1 MSEELTIPVL
11 NTQTGSSSTITLFTD
26 DTIDTVQYRVGKAA
40 GIHPDR
46 LRIYV
51 NGQFEGTYYSK
62 DSRKWENLFLRM
74 SPDGK
79 IVQKG
84 LEYYQASREP
94 KLALSGSSID
104 KSGWMALDPASE
116 TSFHELR
123 LLGVPEERSWIYPL
137 NNDTDAPEH
146 LPPASQVS
154 IEIKTLFKTLH
165 PYTVSQIQVIPYTP
179 LVPKLEVLYY
189 PRLRSASPSIVPED
203 VLRNLERQTNL
214 ISAMSDLSYP
224 KADHVTISQVRWK
237 LPLVDTDF
245 GNAVRNRFEQIFYGT
260 TLSPTTP
267 VVSFFSSR
275 SEQSR
280 HKFFTD
286 SPSKTP
292 HLDLR
297 TWSYWW
303 AATKPSKN
311 KPALV
316 FYRGSS
322 RASYDRITVNSTE
335 ITISCSRTPESKLNH
350 AELQREV
357 KEFLVSIDGL
367 AAFLDPADYDDDRW
381 VIQDMSAILHFSAN
395 LKQADF
401 RRFDCLRDIYE
412 STNQE
417 QLIFKLLRSDQSDT
431 GLTDN
436 QLRVLGMLKDNEFT
450 SSEDVHD
457 QFPDLSVPEATTLL
471 EGVKQIVT
479 DNPDIGER
487 KVSLLPTFKFTAK
500 EVAVTHAPDMKRV
513 IAYISILREIL
524 MHPDNSELDAVCPK
538 RMETV
543 ETEIAT
549 VPVNS
554 NAGDSGS
561 QDEES
566 GFLDDLLGELAGLSI
581 SEKKAD
587 ADEDKDKKPESKS
600 ASVIK
605 AKTASTTLSTY
616 FLTQLREFDPALYSS
631 DSPAS
636 KKCEKTR
643 QPVVL
648 RSNELARFDDERL
661 REYDPKN
668 DGKSKMLDVKDPDG
682 VILCPEY
689 WCTLDRIPLKKE
701 QLVDGTTCPVCGG
714 KVRSTEKAIEKTQD
728 TTEFPVIQRDPTSV
742 FPGFVKYKAAAS
754 KKQIPCCFTASQE
767 YKPMVANVRPNA
779 AELFYVLGD
788 TKTRLDELRLA
799 YVPQTVGKIMRLNLD
814 YSTTVDAGNRIQSG
828 EKGYFRAGVGRASET
843 LPKIIGMNATVREPS
858 ENADVVERCS
868 FFRTWKLADSDEH
881 DKVKGRVASIN
892 KAFKENELTPLE
904 ELEYAALSLNC
915 MMYVLYIGESSV
927 STGCFMNIGAVR
939 DVKRAFIV
947 MVNAE
952 NPRSVDYLVH
962 VSRTSSTPVYTGNIY
977 RDSFPKPLVG
987 ILEGLRVKACV
998 RNVPTI
1004 DKAIL
1009 FANTNYKPNFMQMK
1023 IVLDPYRRAQALFL
1037 PGVFILPF
1045 RPTSQIPTFLTEHV
1059 PGYAE
1064 IPQTEYPTKPGMVD
1078 VLNHAKDVHPG
1089 YAYAHDSTDIRNN
1102 VVELITS
1109 SGLRVPVQTG
1119 EDTIS
1124 QDPTEIVDTVHDA
1137 TEEKITFA
1145 DPSKDDTT
1153 LARSITYEAEIFEFL
1168 LYQLSKDIMTDDY
1181 PDLKRELSHHSPNV
1195 DVLRDLIHAWMDDT
1209 LTFTSASDPPEFY
1222 SKMRHSCTGS
1232 PKDACTGLCAWD
1244 GASCK
1249 VQVKTVRK
1257 TLQKSVLE
1265 KRLVSTL
1272 SSNDKIRGIVFN
1284 HRVSPF
1290 FSSVLYLEMPS
1301 EVILSDRDV
1310 LTQLKK

>member
-26 DTIDTVQYRVGKAA
+26 DTIDTVQYRIGKAA

-74 SPDGK
+74 SPEGK

-94 KLALSGSSID
+94 KLALSASSYD

-137 NNDTDAPEH
+137 NNNTDAPEH
-146 LPPASQVS
+146 LPPASQVT
-154 IEIKTLFKTLH
+154 IETKTLFKTLH
-165 PYTVSQIQVIPYTP
+165 PYTVSQIQVVPYTP

-189 PRLRSASPSIVPED
+189 PRLRSSSPSVVPED
-203 VLRNLERQTNL
+203 ILRNLERQTEL
-214 ISAMSDLSYP
+214 ISALTDLSVP
-224 KADHVTISQVRWK
+224 KAEHVTISQVRWK
-237 LPLVDTDF
+237 LPLVETDF

-260 TLSPTTP
+260 TLSPTIP

-280 HKFFTD
+280 HKFFTAT
-286 SPSKTP
+286 PAKTP
-292 HLDLR
+292 HLDVR

-316 FYRGSS
+316 FYRGTS

-350 AELQREV
+350 AELQKEV
-357 KEFLVSIDGL
+357 KEFLISIDGL

-395 LKQADF
+395 LKEADF

-417 QLIFKLLRSDQSDT
+417 QLVFKFLRTDQSDT

-450 SSEDVHD
+450 SSEDIHD
-457 QFPDLSVPEATTLL
+457 QFPDLSVDEATALL
-471 EGVKQIVT
+471 AGVKQIVT

-487 KVSLLPTFKFTAK
+487 RVSLLPTFKFTAK

-513 IAYISILREIL
+513 VAYISILREVL
-524 MHPDNSELDAVCPK
+524 MHPDNSELDTVCPK

-543 ETEIAT
+543 ESEIAT

-554 NAGDSGS
+554 KSGDTGS
-561 QDEES
+561 QDDES

-581 SEKKAD
+581 SEKKQ
-587 ADEDKDKKPESKS
+587 ETEEEKKP
-600 ASVIK
+600 ASIIK
-605 AKTASTTLSTY
+605 AKNASTSLSTY
-616 FLTQLREFDPALYSS
+616 FLTQLREFDPELYSS

-643 QPVVL
+643 QPVIL
-648 RSNELARFDDERL
+648 RSNELAKFEDERL
-661 REYDPKN
+661 SNYNPKN

-682 VILCPEY
+682 VIVCPEY
-689 WCTLDRIPLKKE
+689 WCTIDRIPLKKQ
-701 QLVDGTTCPVCGG
+701 QLIDGLACPVCGG
-714 KVRSTEKAIEKTQD
+714 KVRSTDKAVEKTQD
-728 TTEFPVIQRDPTSV
+728 TTEFPVIQRDSAST
-742 FPGFVKYKAAAS
+742 FPGFVKYKSATS

-799 YVPQTVGKIMRLNLD
+799 YVPQAVGKIMRLNLD

-828 EKGYFRAGVGRASET
+828 EKGYFRAGVGRASDT

-858 ENADVVERCS
+858 ENPDVVERCS

-881 DKVKGRVASIN
+881 DKVKGRIASIN

-939 DVKRAFIV
+939 DVKRAFVV
-947 MVNAE
+947 MVNAG
-952 NPRSVDYLVH
+952 SVDYLVH
-962 VSRTSSTPVYTGNIY
+962 VSRTSSMPAYIGNIY
-977 RDSFPKPLVG
+977 RDSFPKSLVG
-987 ILEGLRVKACV
+987 ILEDLRVKACV

-1009 FANTNYKPNFMQMK
+1009 YANTNYKPDFMELK
-1023 IVLDPYRRAQALFL
+1023 VVLDPYRRAQALFL
-1037 PGVFILPF
+1037 PGEFILPF

-1059 PGYAE
+1059 SGYAD
-1064 IPQTEYPTKPGMVD
+1064 IPQSEYPTKPGMLN
-1078 VLNHAKDVHPG
+1078 VLRHASDIHSG

-1109 SGLRVPVQTG
+1109 SGLRIPVQTG
-1119 EDTIS
+1119 VDTIS
-1124 QDPTEIVDTVHDA
+1124 QDPTEIVDTVHDE
-1137 TEEKITFA
+1137 TEDKIAFA

-1181 PDLKRELSHHSPNV
+1181 PDLKRELSHHSPNI
-1195 DVLRDLIHAWMDDT
+1195 DTLRPLIHAWMDDT

-1244 GASCK
+1244 GSSCK

-1257 TLQKSVLE
+1257 TLQASVVE

-1301 EVILSDRDV
+1301 EVILSDKDV
-1310 LTQLKK
+1310 LNQLKK